1 MEQGQK
7 QFQEY
12 SQRGSFM
19 LYAETAIKQGL
30 PMDEVLKKLAEMEQE
45 IQSRLH
51 ALSETLDTRM
61 N

>member
-7 QFQEY
+7 HMEEY
-12 SQRGSFM
+12 SQRSSFM

-30 PMDEVLKKLAEMEQE
+30 PMDEVLKRLSEMEKE
-45 IQSRLH
+45 IQLRLH